1 MNHPEQQYL
10 DLMQSLLDHG
20 DQRMDRTGVGTY
32 SDFGRTLR
40 FDLSQGQTPVFTTKR
55 VAWRHALKEMLW
67 FLRGETNIRSLL
79 QGEPRVTIWSDWP
92 HRRYVEETGDAI
104 DMRTFEDR
112 ILEDVEFARNWG
124 DLGPVYGKQW
134 RRWMGADGV
143 EHDQVEDALAQIC
156 DNPGSR
162 RIIVEGWNVGELAQ
176 MTLPPCHKTYQFW
189 VSSEGRLSLMLTQRS
204 ADVLLGVPFNMVGAS
219 VFLTIMAA
227 KSGLELGQLIWS
239 GGDVHLYSNHIDQAK
254 TQIARVPNPWPSLRY
269 TGGDKAWED
278 IQVEDF
284 ELVGYEPQ
292 APIKAP
298 VAV

>member
-1 MNHPEQQYL
+1 MSHPERQYL

-40 FDLSQGQTPVFTTKR
+40 FDLSQSTPIFTTKK

-67 FLRGETNIRSLL
+67 FLRGETNIKTLL
-79 QGEPRVTIWSDWP
+79 QGTPRVTIWSDWP
-92 HRRYVEETGDAI
+92 HRRYVTETGDAI

-112 ILEDVEFARNWG
+112 ILADEAFAQQWG
-124 DLGPVYGKQW
+124 ELGPVYGKQW
-134 RRWMGADGV
+134 RRWVGSDGR
-143 EHDQVEDALAQIC
+143 EHDQVEDALALLRN
-156 DNPGSR
+156 NPSSR
-162 RIIVEGWNVGELAQ
+162 RIIVEGWNVAELDQ

-219 VFLTIMAA
+219 VFMTLMAA
-227 KSGLELGQLIWS
+227 KAGLQLGELVWS
-239 GGDVHLYSNHIDQAK
+239 GGDVHLYSNHVEQAR
-254 TQIARVPNPWPSLRY
+254 TQISRTPGEWPMLVY
-269 TGGDKAWED
+269 TGGDKAWD
-278 IQVEDF
+278 AIGVEDF
-284 ELVGYEPQ
+284 ELQGYNPQ
-292 APIKAP
+292 DAIPAP

>member
-10 DLMQSLLDHG
+10 DLMQRLLDSG

-32 SDFGRTLR
+32 SLFGQTLR
-40 FDLSQGQTPVFTTKR
+40 FDLSDGRVPIFTTKK

-92 HRRYVEETGDAI
+92 HRRYVTETGDDI
-104 DMRTFEDR
+104 DMRAFEDR
-112 ILEDVEFARNWG
+112 VLEDADFAEQWG

-134 RRWMGADGV
+134 RRWLGADGQ
-143 EHDQVEDALAQIC
+143 ETDQVEIALDQLKH
-156 DNPGSR
+156 NPGSR
-162 RIIVEGWNVGELAQ
+162 RIIVEGWNVGELAH

-189 VSSEGRLSLMLTQRS
+189 VSSQGQLSLMLNQRS

-219 VFLTIMAA
+219 VFMTLMAA
-227 KSGLELGQLIWS
+227 KAGLELGELIWA
-239 GGDVHLYSNHIDQAK
+239 GGDVHLYSNHLEQAK
-254 TQIARVPNPWPSLRY
+254 TQIARTPSQWPSLHY
-269 TGGDKAWED
+269 SGGDQPWESV
-278 IQVEDF
+278 QVSDF
-284 ELVGYEPQ
+284 LLEHYDPQ
-292 APIKAP
+292 DPIRAP

>member
-92 HRRYVEETGDAI
+92 HRRYVEETGDEI

-143 EHDQVEDALAQIC
+143 EHDQVEDALAQIR

-227 KSGLELGQLIWS
+227 KSGWSWANSFGLAVTFICIQTTSIRPRHRSLEFQTLGPVCNTPAAIKRGKIFKSKILSWW
-239 GGDVHLYSNHIDQAK
+239 A
-254 TQIARVPNPWPSLRY
+254 TNPKHRSKRP
-269 TGGDKAWED
+269 
-278 IQVEDF
+278 
-284 ELVGYEPQ
+284 
-292 APIKAP
+292 
-298 VAV
+298 